1 VRRAIASSSRLA
13 SDADPS
19 AICARH
25 YFSALLVSS
34 SMTAIAELLVAGD
47 PPAWRNAGFA
57 VDADGVCRI
66 GSVSLRLDPD
76 AGRGGVRAWVLAG
89 APDESITE
97 VDGVPTSHGE
107 PSSGPPPAHPNGALA
122 IDHLVLLTPD
132 LDRTIAAIE
141 RRLGVLLRRTRDTDT
156 YGAPMRQAFFR
167 LGEVILEVIGPQEPD
182 PSGRPARFYGLAVT
196 VADLDA
202 TKELLGERM
211 GTPKPAVQEGRS
223 ITTIKEVAG
232 LRVAV
237 AMMSPGS
244 SAPVAD

>member
-1 VRRAIASSSRLA
+1 
-13 SDADPS
+13 
-19 AICARH
+19 
-25 YFSALLVSS
+25 
-34 SMTAIAELLVAGD
+34 MTAIAELLVAAD
-47 PPAWRNAGFA
+47 PPAWRDAGFV

-66 GSVSLRLDPD
+66 GSVRVRLDPE

-89 APDESITE
+89 APDESVDE

-107 PSSGPPPAHPNGALA
+107 PSSGPPPAHPNGALV

-132 LDRTIAAIE
+132 LDRTISAIE
-141 RRLGVLLRRTRDTDT
+141 QRLGVRLRRTRDTDT

-182 PSGRPARFYGLAVT
+182 PSGRPARFYGLALT

-211 GTPKPAVQEGRS
+211 GTPKPAVQEGRA
-223 ITTIKEVAG
+223 ITTIREAAG

-237 AMMSPGS
+237 ALMSPER
-244 SAPVAD
+244 SAPASD